1 MAELTK
7 DSLQSY
13 PLLPSLFSP
22 FLAYLYLPVY
32 PGASYFS
39 LCTLSHQH
47 ELRVAFMG
55 RILLVA
61 EGKAMGP
68 EGGTAGDNVWLSI
81 MAVVLRELHT
91 CRGRVW
97 FSLSWHFCWEE
108 RKGLGVR
115 EPSGW
120 ECGDLGYCLSLCVPW
135 DK

>member
-1 MAELTK
+1 MAELTVH
-7 DSLQSY
+7 SVLPS
-13 PLLPSLFSP
+13 LLPSLFSP

-68 EGGTAGDNVWLSI
+68 EGGTAETTCGSRSL
-81 MAVVLRELHT
+81 AVVLRAPHLS
-91 CRGRVW
+91 RRRYG
-97 FSLSWHFCWEE
+97 FSLS
-108 RKGLGVR
+108 GMALLLGGRGKALV
-115 EPSGW
+115 
-120 ECGDLGYCLSLCVPW
+120 
-135 DK
+135 